1 MNFGRTDLGKR
12 RLAWRSPLRS
22 LLQYM
27 MVFMETEQA
36 VAYVSL
42 EGMWL
47 RSKTISGSRVTLSFW
62 LVHHMDSWKDNLT
75 SGSWRV
81 RITRLGAG
89 QVESVIHPR
98 GRLEEFR
105 EENCPGDS
113 LS

>member
-1 MNFGRTDLGKR
+1 MGSR

-75 SGSWRV
+75 SGSWGV

-98 GRLEEFR
+98 SRLEEFR
-105 EENCPGDS
+105 GENCPGDS